1 MKFKTYSILGMF
13 VALISVSIPSWAEEG
28 DSLFIDK
35 TQRLGTKYTV
45 TLKPVKLVSDTKEF
59 KVTTSRLYNER
70 YMGVQMIVRPRA
82 ILATNFKDTIMV
94 AERMDDG
101 MSAHEYTIVRS
112 SMTVQIYR
120 DKVLLGKIQ
129 ERLIPHG
136 KGITLYN
143 LSTINQD
150 YNVLI
155 DTLNAT
161 VPDEIMNEKNI
172 SNMLP
177 SSCKN
182 LIEDPYCNRGF
193 TCTGLNAED
202 RTFYSQNAIYTGW
215 GPNAHIDLNEKY
227 SGRSSIR
234 LQGQAVYPNKGA
246 SLDVAINFAAA
257 TPYYIRAMVKSN
269 GYEGKIG
276 ISNCNNYI
284 HLTDTKGE
292 WKQIEGVLTPTSA
305 SNLLYI
311 NNEDFNNNG
320 TLWIDNVE
328 VYEALKSPSSIG
340 LRTEIPYVMLDANY
354 TWNPTKEINVYML
367 GFTDNGATYSQIN
380 PEKVHMLRGSRLKK
394 KIKGSQLYAVYF
406 PGELQG
412 MCVTGYYD
420 GFNHTEEALLPG
432 VDYILQEYVYPRFN
446 YVDTDQPIK
455 AGGYLVQFVDNM
467 DGCNITMTFNEHQLQ
482 GETELPYFMSGN
494 TSGANFAPANRFYRF
509 NETTQCFHLTS
520 GEAVKPFEAYI
531 ATDATVPVQKIVP
544 NGISTGIKRL
554 YANNGARI
562 SVCPTENGIII
573 YASEESFIDIYTTN
587 GRMYK
592 KIMLKKG
599 QNTTTLPK
607 GIYLVGQQKVI
618 VK

>member
-1 MKFKTYSILGMF
+1 MKFKIYSILGIF

-45 TLKPVKLVSDTKEF
+45 TLKPVKLISDTKEF

-143 LSTINQD
+143 LSAINQD

-215 GPNAHIDLNEKY
+215 GPNAHIDFNEKY

-305 SNLLYI
+305 SNL
-311 NNEDFNNNG
+311 
-320 TLWIDNVE
+320 
-328 VYEALKSPSSIG
+328 
-340 LRTEIPYVMLDANY
+340 
-354 TWNPTKEINVYML
+354 
-367 GFTDNGATYSQIN
+367 GA
-380 PEKVHMLRGSRLKK
+380 
-394 KIKGSQLYAVYF
+394 
-406 PGELQG
+406 
-412 MCVTGYYD
+412 
-420 GFNHTEEALLPG
+420 
-432 VDYILQEYVYPRFN
+432 
-446 YVDTDQPIK
+446 
-455 AGGYLVQFVDNM
+455 AGDP
-467 DGCNITMTFNEHQLQ
+467 HH
-482 GETELPYFMSGN
+482 P
-494 TSGANFAPANRFYRF
+494 
-509 NETTQCFHLTS
+509 
-520 GEAVKPFEAYI
+520 
-531 ATDATVPVQKIVP
+531 
-544 NGISTGIKRL
+544 
-554 YANNGARI
+554 
-562 SVCPTENGIII
+562 
-573 YASEESFIDIYTTN
+573 
-587 GRMYK
+587 
-592 KIMLKKG
+592 
-599 QNTTTLPK
+599 
-607 GIYLVGQQKVI
+607 
-618 VK
+618 